1 MTTSPEV
8 LRRIALLEQKVSALY
23 QHLDIGEPGLEA
35 GEVSP
40 EVQQLVQQGKKL
52 EAIQLHRQQS
62 GMDLTVAKEVI
73 ERLEPLG

>member
-1 MTTSPEV
+1 MSTSPEV
-8 LRRIALLEQKVSALY
+8 LIRIAQLEQKVSALY
-23 QHLDIGEPGLEA
+23 RHLDIGEPGLEA

-52 EAIQLHRQQS
+52 EAIQLHRRQA
-62 GMDLTVAKEVI
+62 GLDLAVAKEVI